1 MSIRHAHAAYWVP
14 KYLPF
19 SLLHY
24 LGYRLT
30 LSQSKPGQSPIRWH
44 VCVHRA
50 TGRQAPWGESLQEQ
64 EDSIIRYVI
73 QREFRCLIGE
83 PTPSSPWSASGLP
96 HKIG

>member
-1 MSIRHAHAAYWVP
+1 VLESDWGKSCRTRFGGM
-14 KYLPF
+14 F
-19 SLLHY
+19 
-24 LGYRLT
+24 
-30 LSQSKPGQSPIRWH
+30 
-44 VCVHRA
+44 VC
-50 TGRQAPWGESLQEQ
+50 TGRLDAKAPWGEALQEQ